1 MSLSGKN
8 EQVGA
13 TLWDHL
19 ALIMKWRKLF
29 TVVLTLVAIGAVTY
43 ALLAQ
48 VWFKTETRIL
58 PPPAN
63 NFGLGSILPG
73 LNMGAL
79 GAGSLLSNESNLAAN
94 VLESR
99 SLRDAVIDN
108 FHWMEREEYKYRI
121 AAYKRYEKLIHWE
134 LTEDGA
140 MSLEVEETSPE
151 LAVETAQFILD
162 YLMREYTRISTAQ
175 AGQQRSF
182 IEKRVDENLKA
193 IEDAE
198 NAMMEFQ
205 KRTGVIS
212 VEDQLRASVEAV
224 AQLSTELYLAEVQ
237 LEVFK
242 KTLPPSS
249 SEVLMAQQQVSA
261 LRGKLNQLN
270 ASGENNSKDFFISI
284 NKGPEVG
291 IQFFRLQREME
302 TQALILQFL
311 MPQMEQAK
319 ILEEQDKSTM
329 LVLDDPLLPDRKSR
343 PKRALVVIGF
353 LFVAFILLYLV
364 VAFLEWL
371 RLMKIRD
378 TEQYE
383 KVDYVLDTVKPR
395 RFFGKDRSNPTE

>member
-1 MSLSGKN
+1 MSPSGKN

-29 TVVLTLVAIGAVTY
+29 TVVLTFVAIGAVAY
-43 ALLAQ
+43 ALVAQ
-48 VWFKTETRIL
+48 VWFKTESRIL

-79 GAGSLLSNESNLAAN
+79 GAGSLLSDESNLVAN

-99 SLRDAVIDN
+99 TLRDAVIDT
-108 FHWMEREEYKYRI
+108 FQWMEREEYKYRI
-121 AAYKRYEKLIHWE
+121 SAYKRYTKLIQWE

-140 MSLEVEETSPE
+140 ISLEVEEESPE
-151 LAVETAQFILD
+151 LAQSTAQFILD
-162 YLMREYTRISTAQ
+162 YLMSEYIRISTLQ

-193 IEDAE
+193 IEIAE
-198 NAMMEFQ
+198 NSMMAFQ
-205 KRTGVIS
+205 KQTGVIS
-212 VEDQLRASVEAV
+212 VEDQLRTSVEAV
-224 AQLSTELYLAEVQ
+224 AQLSTELYSAEVQ

-249 SEVLMAQQQVSA
+249 SEVLMAQQQVNA
-261 LRGKLNQLN
+261 LRDKLDELN
-270 ASGENNSKDFFISI
+270 EVGENNSKDFFISI
-284 NKGPEVG
+284 NQGPEVG
-291 IQFFRLQREME
+291 IQFFRLQREIE

-311 MPQMEQAK
+311 IPQMEQAK

-329 LVLDDPLLPDRKSR
+329 IVLDQPMLPDRKSR
-343 PKRALVVIGF
+343 PKRALVVIAA
-353 LFVAFILLYLV
+353 LFVAFIVLYLI
-364 VAFLEWL
+364 VAFIEWL
-371 RLMKIRD
+371 RLMQIRD
-378 TEQYE
+378 KEQYE
-383 KVDYVLDTVKPR
+383 KVDFVLDSAKPT
-395 RFFGKDRSNPTE
+395 RFFGKDRNDSIE